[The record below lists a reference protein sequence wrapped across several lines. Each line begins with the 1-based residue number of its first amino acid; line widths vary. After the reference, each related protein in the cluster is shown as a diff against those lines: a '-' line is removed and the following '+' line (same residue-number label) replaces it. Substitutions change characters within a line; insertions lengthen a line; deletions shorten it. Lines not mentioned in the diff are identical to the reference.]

1 MLLLLY
7 THIIIMKP
15 IAILSWALLL
25 TCGVNAMIAP
35 IAQGCGNGIYCAPR
49 QTCMSNATGAGLVY
63 ACSPLY
69 RAVRCMDARFSC
81 PMSYTCAENSRCVS
95 GLNAEDGLNDVAAE
109 DGLNAV
115 LNLDAFQVAELRD
128 FGVGILPTSLSICGP
143 ITRNFRLPNF
153 CTCTDARLG
162 GELGC
167 TVGLQNYIS
176 IGATA
181 WFRPCD
187 SPANFGYRAWASL
200 LGSSRSIGNT
210 WSASFSLTRPIPGAS
225 FEIGRSNAGARVE
238 LTGEVSRFILSTRVA
253 IGVCAKLGVGPLS
266 VEMCNPTVLPWLPV
280 TILNGPRFDFSRFC

>member
-1 MLLLLY
+1 
-7 THIIIMKP
+7 MKP
-15 IAILSWALLL
+15 ISILSCVLLL
-25 TCGVNAMIAP
+25 TFGGIGGVNAIITP
-35 IAQGCGNGIYCAPR
+35 IAQDCGNGISCAPR

-81 PMSYTCAENSRCVS
+81 PMSYTCVENSRCVS
-95 GLNAEDGLNDVAAE
+95 DHAEDSI
-109 DGLNAV
+109 NAV
-115 LNLDAFQVAELRD
+115 LNLDAFRVAELRD
-128 FGVGILPTSLSICGP
+128 FGLGVLPTSLSICGP

-167 TVGLQNYIS
+167 MVGLQNYIS

-200 LGSSRSIGNT
+200 LGASRSIGNT

-238 LTGEVSRFILSTRVA
+238 LTGEISRFVLSTRVA
-253 IGVCAKLGVGPLS
+253 NGVCATLGVGPFSLQ
-266 VEMCNPTVLPWLPV
+266 MCNPTVLPWLPV